1 MAASLGQNLHPV
13 TIRQIIWHTHPVFL
27 IVHLALPLSLLLDLL
42 TGTLLDVL
50 LVGPRG
56 EKTLNNLL
64 DAGADLLASLPEL
77 GVIFLL
83 FPGMFRI

>member
-1 MAASLGQNLHPV
+1 M
-13 TIRQIIWHTHPVFL
+13 
-27 IVHLALPLSLLLDLL
+27 LLDLL